1 MVYKSY
7 ECGSYNIHTIKTDKF
22 KTCHMEIIFSKNI
35 DKKDV
40 STTVM
45 LGEILAEVSKKYPTR
60 KDLMIHLEELY
71 RTTFYSVVT
80 KIGKTFNTIFTLD
93 FIDPKYINEKSYLE
107 NVLKFP
113 FEMIESP
120 LVKNDEFDLKTFN
133 IVKDRLIRDLKSI
146 NEEPMKKVCR
156 KSLEIMDKD
165 SYSAIFTP
173 GSEEELNKVTPS
185 SLYKAYQKFF
195 KENTCNIFLVGNID
209 MDEAVNVIKKNFH
222 NRIICNNKLE
232 FYADNKLV
240 KKEKIVSEDSDFA
253 QTNLVMLF
261 NIDKITKRERDVV
274 FFVLNYILGTGGLNS
289 KLYKNIRENNS
300 LCYAINSLYLK
311 YDNLLLVQSSLEEEN
326 VKKACTLV
334 KKCLKDMT
342 KGDFTDEDIKNAK
355 NNLIVSLKM
364 CEDNVVSLVNNY
376 VFSVLDDFPLI
387 DERVKMYGSVTREE
401 IIKLAKKIKIN
412 TTYIL
417 KGGK

>member
-1 MVYKSY
+1 MLYKNY
-7 ECGSYNIHTIKTDKF
+7 KCGSYNIHTIKTDKF
-22 KTCHMEIIFSKNI
+22 KTCHMEVIFSKNI
-35 DKKDV
+35 EKKDV

-45 LGEILAEVSKKYPTR
+45 LGEILSEVSKNYPTR
-60 KDLMIHLEELY
+60 KDVMIHLEELY
-71 RTTFYSVVT
+71 RTTFYSIVT

-93 FIDPKYINEKSYLE
+93 FIDPKYINEKEYLE

-113 FEMIESP
+113 FEMMENP
-120 LVKNDEFDLKTFN
+120 LVKNNEFDIKIFN
-133 IVKDRLIRDLKSI
+133 IVRDRLIRDLKSI
-146 NEEPMKKVCR
+146 NEEPVKKVCR

-165 SYSAIFTP
+165 SFSAIFTP
-173 GSEEELNKVTPS
+173 GSIEDLKKITPS

-195 KENTCNIFLVGNID
+195 EENTCNIFLVGNID
-209 MDEAVNVIKKNFH
+209 MDEAVNIIKKSFH

-232 FYADNKLV
+232 FYVTNKLV
-240 KKEKIVSEDSDFA
+240 KKEKIVSDDSNFA
-253 QTNLVMLF
+253 QTNVAMLF

-274 FFVLNYILGTGGLNS
+274 FIVFNYILGTGGLTC
-289 KLYKNIRENNS
+289 KLYKNIREDNS
-300 LCYAINSLYLK
+300 LCYAINSLFLK

-334 KKCLKDMT
+334 KKSLKDIV
-342 KGDFTDEDIKNAK
+342 KGDFTDEEIDNAK

-364 CEDNVVSLVNNY
+364 CEDNIYSLVNNY
-376 VFSVLDDFPLI
+376 VFHVLDDFPLI
-387 DERVKMYGSVTREE
+387 DERIKMYESVTKEE